1 MKKVLQQGDIIRI
14 AFDPSL
20 EQEQQGVRPALV
32 VSVQPV
38 NALSNRVIVAAISN
52 GAGFNRKYGLVVPL
66 IVTGLHTTGVII
78 CDQLRTMDIRARE
91 ATFIETAPQYVVDE
105 VLGKLAAILGIEV

>member
-20 EQEQQGVRPALV
+20 GQEQQGVRPALI

-66 IVTGLHTTGVII
+66 IGTGLQTTG
-78 CDQLRTMDIRARE
+78 DQLRTMDVRARE

-105 VLGKLAAILGIEV
+105 VLGKLAAILGIEE

>member
-1 MKKVLQQGDIIRI
+1 MTSYVLLSIPRWDRNSK
-14 AFDPSL
+14 AF
-20 EQEQQGVRPALV
+20 VRRFV
-32 VSVQPV
+32 VSVKPV

-66 IVTGLHTTGVII
+66 IGTGLQTTGVII
-78 CDQLRTMDIRARE
+78 CDQLRTMDVRARE

-105 VLGKLAAILGIEV
+105 VLGKLAAILGIEE

>member
-20 EQEQQGVRPALV
+20 GQEQQGVRPALI

-66 IVTGLHTTGVII
+66 IGTGLQTTVSLFVISFARWTSE
-78 CDQLRTMDIRARE
+78 QGKRLSLRPLLSMLLMKFWASLQPFSE
-91 ATFIETAPQYVVDE
+91 
-105 VLGKLAAILGIEV
+105 

>member
-20 EQEQQGVRPALV
+20 GQEQQGVRPALI

-66 IVTGLHTTGVII
+66 IGTVISFARWTSE
-78 CDQLRTMDIRARE
+78 QGKRLSLRPLLSMLLMKFWASLQPFSE
-91 ATFIETAPQYVVDE
+91 
-105 VLGKLAAILGIEV
+105 

>member
-20 EQEQQGVRPALV
+20 GQEQQGVRPALV

-38 NALSNRVIVAAISN
+38 NALSNRVIVAA
-52 GAGFNRKYGLVVPL
+52 GFNRKYGLVVPL
-66 IVTGLHTTGVII
+66 IGTGLQTTGVII
-78 CDQLRTMDIRARE
+78 CDQLRTMDVRARE

-105 VLGKLAAILGIEV
+105 VLGKLAAILGIEE

>member
-20 EQEQQGVRPALV
+20 GQEQQGVRPALV

-66 IVTGLHTTGVII
+66 IGTGLQTTGVII
-78 CDQLRTMDIRARE
+78 CDQLRTMTSE
-91 ATFIETAPQYVVDE
+91 Q
-105 VLGKLAAILGIEV
+105 GKLLSLRPLLSMLLMKFWASLQPFSE

>member
-20 EQEQQGVRPALV
+20 GQEQQGVRPALV

-38 NALSNRVIVAAISN
+38 NALSNR
-52 GAGFNRKYGLVVPL
+52 GLVVPL
-66 IVTGLHTTGVII
+66 IGTGLQTTGVII
-78 CDQLRTMDIRARE
+78 CDQLRTMDVRARE

-105 VLGKLAAILGIEV
+105 VLGKLAAILGIEE

>member
-20 EQEQQGVRPALV
+20 GQEQQGVRPALI

-66 IVTGLHTTGVII
+66 IGTGLQTTGV
-78 CDQLRTMDIRARE
+78 CDQLRTMDVRARE

-105 VLGKLAAILGIEV
+105 VLGKLAAILGIEE

>member
-20 EQEQQGVRPALV
+20 GQEQQGVRPALV

-38 NALSNRVIVAAISN
+38 NALSNRVIVAA
-52 GAGFNRKYGLVVPL
+52 
-66 IVTGLHTTGVII
+66 H
-78 CDQLRTMDIRARE
+78 Q
-91 ATFIETAPQYVVDE
+91 
-105 VLGKLAAILGIEV
+105 

>member
-20 EQEQQGVRPALV
+20 GQEQQGVRPALV

-38 NALSNRVIVAAISN
+38 NALSNRVILAAISS

-66 IVTGLHTTGVII
+66 IGTGLQTTGVII
-78 CDQLRTMDIRARE
+78 CDQLRTMDVRARE

-105 VLGKLAAILGIEV
+105 VLGKLAAILGIEE

>member
-20 EQEQQGVRPALV
+20 GQEQQGVRPALV

-52 GAGFNRKYGLVVPL
+52 G
-66 IVTGLHTTGVII
+66 
-78 CDQLRTMDIRARE
+78 DQLRTMDIRARE

>member
-20 EQEQQGVRPALV
+20 GQEQQGVRPALV

-38 NALSNRVIVAAISN
+38 NALSIRVIVAAISK
-52 GAGFNRKYGLVVPL
+52 GAG
-66 IVTGLHTTGVII
+66 
-78 CDQLRTMDIRARE
+78 C
-91 ATFIETAPQYVVDE
+91 
-105 VLGKLAAILGIEV
+105 

>member
-20 EQEQQGVRPALV
+20 GQEQQGVRPALV

-38 NALSNRVIVAAISN
+38 NALSNRV
-52 GAGFNRKYGLVVPL
+52 NRKYGLVVPL
-66 IVTGLHTTGVII
+66 IGTGLQTTGVII
-78 CDQLRTMDIRARE
+78 CDQLRTMDVRARE

-105 VLGKLAAILGIEV
+105 VLGKLAAILGIEE

>member
-20 EQEQQGVRPALV
+20 GQEQQGVRPALI

-38 NALSNRVIVAAISN
+38 NALSNR
-52 GAGFNRKYGLVVPL
+52 KYGLVVPL
-66 IVTGLHTTGVII
+66 IGTGLQTTGVII
-78 CDQLRTMDIRARE
+78 CDQLRTMDVRARE

-105 VLGKLAAILGIEV
+105 VLGKLAAILGIEE

>member
-20 EQEQQGVRPALV
+20 GQEQQGVRPALI

-52 GAGFNRKYGLVVPL
+52 GAGFNRKYGLPL
-66 IVTGLHTTGVII
+66 TYVCT
-78 CDQLRTMDIRARE
+78 DI
-91 ATFIETAPQYVVDE
+91 
-105 VLGKLAAILGIEV
+105 